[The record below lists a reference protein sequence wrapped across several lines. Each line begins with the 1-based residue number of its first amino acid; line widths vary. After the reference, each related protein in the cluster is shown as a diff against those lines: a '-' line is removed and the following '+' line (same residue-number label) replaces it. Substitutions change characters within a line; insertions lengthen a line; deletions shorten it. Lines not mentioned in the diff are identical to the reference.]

1 MGIGTSIIIMAVG
14 AVMAFAI
21 EVDSAEGF
29 NINNAGVI
37 LMIAG
42 ALGLIAS
49 LVIFGPRNRRTTVHD
64 DGAGRTVTR
73 DEV

>member
-1 MGIGTSIIIMAVG
+1 MGIGTSIVIMAVG

-21 EVDSAEGF
+21 EVDTEGF
-29 NINNAGVI
+29 NINSAGII

-49 LVIFGPRNRRTTVHD
+49 LVVFGPRSRRTTVHD
-64 DGAGRTVTR
+64 DAAGRTVTR
-73 DEV
+73 DEI